1 MLSRDAEHLYWLARY
16 IERAENT
23 GRLIN
28 VNVEMMLDFPT
39 DKSLGWE
46 PILEAMN
53 SKDDYLVNHKSFNE
67 SDVIHYLS
75 REKNNL
81 NSIASCLSFASYNSE
96 FIKDDLPRSA
106 VEELNNTEMNF
117 LKEMTTSV
125 SKRKRAKN
133 IYEVISSSQRFFGII
148 SDNFSRGYA
157 FEFLRLGR
165 FIERADMITRIIDSI
180 CTSDE
185 KEGTIDLSTLEWV
198 NLLKTLSAHQ
208 AFRKVSRG
216 EIIKD
221 NVIGFLFKDDSF
233 PRSIYRCLTII
244 KKSFQNLPKND
255 DTLSFIEKILENLR
269 SARVERYDNKRIH
282 VFIDSTQKKISTI
295 DHLIQKSY
303 FNN

>member
-1 MLSRDAEHLYWLARY
+1 
-16 IERAENT
+16 
-23 GRLIN
+23 
-28 VNVEMMLDFPT
+28 
-39 DKSLGWE
+39 
-46 PILEAMN
+46 
-53 SKDDYLVNHKSFNE
+53 
-67 SDVIHYLS
+67 
-75 REKNNL
+75 
-81 NSIASCLSFASYNSE
+81 
-96 FIKDDLPRSA
+96 
-106 VEELNNTEMNF
+106 
-117 LKEMTTSV
+117 
-125 SKRKRAKN
+125 
-133 IYEVISSSQRFFGII
+133 
-148 SDNFSRGYA
+148 
-157 FEFLRLGR
+157 
-165 FIERADMITRIIDSI
+165 MITRIIDSI

-233 PRSIYRCLTII
+233 PRSIFRCLTII

-255 DTLSFIEKILENLR
+255 DTLSFIEKFLENLR